1 MRERHSH
8 TSTARRRP
16 SRARARATLALV
28 AGAVLVW
35 GLIALPA
42 VAAPRA
48 VINDPDATPS
58 WWAGIAGALSG
69 ADSATDVVMA
79 RGDATFV
86 CGTLQNAAGNADI
99 SVTKFLGSV
108 KQWTR
113 LWDGPDHLL
122 DGADSMALSADGK
135 WIYVTGAQMKPDG
148 TADIVLLKRAASSGA
163 LKWARSYDGPK
174 HKIDVPATVG
184 VDRSGNVVV
193 AGISENASNV
203 DLVVVSW
210 KSSGARRWTWR
221 YDGAGHGFDMVQDAL
236 VEASGTTYLT
246 GSITLAGSA
255 ATTVT
260 ARISPAGKKVWVRT
274 YKGPD
279 GEGAQATALTRRP
292 GGGVYV
298 CGGVRRAGSHWD
310 GMVLGYA
317 ASGARTAFQFDNGG
331 GGATD
336 QFFNDLAVTST
347 KAVVAVGRFEMGG
360 VSSCRLLVYRPDGTV
375 VSGAGFGG
383 SWPDEFR
390 AVATDDLGGYYATG
404 TTHFAADQTRVFTW
418 RASVYPSAGTWQSYW
433 QAVASPSN
441 QPTAIAVRGAS
452 ACVVGSYASGGVTGV
467 DQLVLMYRY

>member
-1 MRERHSH
+1 LH
-8 TSTARRRP
+8 
-16 SRARARATLALV
+16 ARARTALALV

-48 VINDPDATPS
+48 VISDPDATPS
-58 WWAGIAGALSG
+58 WWTGIAGALSG
-69 ADSATDVVMA
+69 ADNATDVLMTK
-79 RGDATFV
+79 GDATFV

-135 WIYVTGAQMKPDG
+135 WLYVTGTRLKPDG
-148 TADIVLLKRAASSGA
+148 TADIVVLKRAASSGV

-174 HKIDVPATVG
+174 HRIDMPAAIG

-193 AGISENASNV
+193 AGISDNASNV

-210 KSSGARRWTWR
+210 KSTGARRWTWR

-236 VEASGTTYLT
+236 VEANGTTYLT
-246 GSITLAGSA
+246 GHVTLAGSA
-255 ATTVT
+255 TASVT
-260 ARISPAGKKVWVRT
+260 ARISSAGKKVWVKS
-274 YKGPD
+274 YEGPD
-279 GEGAQATALTRRP
+279 GEGAQAAAVTRRP

-298 CGGVRRAGSHWD
+298 CGGVRRVGSHWD

-317 ASGARTAFQFDNGG
+317 ASGARTVFQFDAGG
-331 GGATD
+331 AATD

-347 KAVVAVGRFEMGG
+347 KEVVAVGRYETGV
-360 VSSCRLLVYRPDGTV
+360 VSSCRLVVHRPNGMQV
-375 VSGAGFGG
+375 AGYVFG
-383 SWPDEFR
+383 SPWSDAFR
-390 AVATDDLGGYYATG
+390 AVATDDLGGFYATG
-404 TTHFAADQTRVFTW
+404 TVHTAADQVRVFTW
-418 RASVYPSAGTWQSYW
+418 RGSVVSSAGSWQSRW

-441 QPTAIAVRGAS
+441 QPAAIAVRGAS
-452 ACVVGSYASGGVTGV
+452 ACVVGNYASGGVTGV